1 MKEEINKEIQNISA
15 IKNIKNLKQLL
26 NRFKKYI
33 AYFKITLLL
42 SVLWIFFSGNT
53 DPLMICC
60 GIFAIIFTVTISIYT
75 NIIST
80 DSYIVKV
87 AFFKYVYILM
97 RDVIISS
104 IKMIKIVYSDKLNI
118 NTGTITMNVKRLT
131 DQEKV
136 LFANLITMTP
146 GTFVIAI
153 NGDCF
158 LIHALNKNDLEFKNN
173 SEITALL
180 KKMRGQN
187 EQPVV

>member
-1 MKEEINKEIQNISA
+1 
-15 IKNIKNLKQLL
+15 
-26 NRFKKYI
+26 
-33 AYFKITLLL
+33 
-42 SVLWIFFSGNT
+42 
-53 DPLMICC
+53 MICC
-60 GIFAIIFTVTISIYT
+60 GIFAIIFTVAISIYA

-87 AFFKYVYILM
+87 AFFKYVYILI

-104 IKMIKIVYSDKLNI
+104 VKMIKIVYSNKLNI
-118 NTGTITMNVKRLT
+118 NPGTITMNVKRLT
-131 DQEKV
+131 NQEKV

-158 LIHALNKNDLEFKNN
+158 LIHALNKNDLEFKDN

-187 EQPVV
+187 EQPVI

>member
-15 IKNIKNLKQLL
+15 IKNIKNLKRLL

-42 SVLWIFFSGNT
+42 SVLWIFFSGNN

-60 GIFAIIFTVTISIYT
+60 GIFAIIFTVAISIYT

-118 NTGTITMNVKRLT
+118 NPGTITMNVKRLT

>member
-42 SVLWIFFSGNT
+42 SVLWIFFSGNN

-118 NTGTITMNVKRLT
+118 NPGTITMNVKRLT

>member
-1 MKEEINKEIQNISA
+1 MKEKINKEIQNVSA
-15 IKNIKNLKQLL
+15 IKNLKRPL
-26 NRFKKYI
+26 NHFNKYI
-33 AYFKITLLL
+33 SYFKITLLL
-42 SVLWIFFSGNT
+42 SVLWIFFSGNN

-60 GIFAIIFTVTISIYT
+60 GIFAIIFTVAISIYT

-104 IKMIKIVYSDKLNI
+104 IKMIKIVYSNKLNI
-118 NTGTITMNVKRLT
+118 NPGTITMNVKRLT
-131 DQEKV
+131 NQEKV

-158 LIHALNKNDLEFKNN
+158 LIHALNKNDLEFKDN

-187 EQPVV
+187 EQPVICYI

>member
-1 MKEEINKEIQNISA
+1 
-15 IKNIKNLKQLL
+15 
-26 NRFKKYI
+26 
-33 AYFKITLLL
+33 
-42 SVLWIFFSGNT
+42 
-53 DPLMICC
+53 
-60 GIFAIIFTVTISIYT
+60 
-75 NIIST
+75 
-80 DSYIVKV
+80 
-87 AFFKYVYILM
+87 M

-118 NTGTITMNVKRLT
+118 NPGTITMNVKRLT